1 MQIINHWPSKELAI
15 SKDVKEA
22 LCKQLLMPFS
32 SIGQAS
38 KFWKQ
43 SGTCLI
49 IIEQDDDKSLIHSL
63 EGALTKLISNAV
75 DCYEYKETLAPHYKL
90 SLSIIS
96 DNGAGVYLLIHDNNT
111 LTPYLSG

>member
-1 MQIINHWPSKELAI
+1 MQIINHWPSNELAV
-15 SKDVKEA
+15 SKEVNEA

-32 SIGQAS
+32 NVQEANS
-38 KFWKQ
+38 FWEQ

-49 IIEQDDDKSLIHSL
+49 VIEQDDSQSLIHSL
-63 EGALTKLISNAV
+63 GGKLTNLISNAV
-75 DCYEYKETLAPHYKL
+75 DCYEYKETLAPHYTL

-96 DNGAGVYLLIHDNNT
+96 DDGAGIYLLTHDNNT